1 MRDHAHES
9 MPVLVAAIPV
19 RDEEDRIADC
29 LRALAAQQDA
39 CLDHVVLLLNN
50 CTDRSA
56 TIVRAIAP
64 ALPFGVTCAERSYPP
79 GMAHAGTARREA
91 MAVAAGIAGPAGILF
106 TSDADGRVAPNWLSA
121 NLAAMALGAEV
132 VCGRAEIDPVE
143 ARAIP
148 DHLHA
153 DDAAEVAYGTVL
165 DRIHD
170 LVDPDPNDPWPRH
183 TEHSGASIA
192 VTVDAW
198 ARAGGVPGLSSG
210 EDRGFLKALRQVDI
224 PIRHAPNVVVTV
236 SGRTL
241 GRAPGGM
248 AETMARRIIR
258 QDEALDDSLEP
269 AVDCLRRAQARATL
283 RVLFELRHHG
293 EMAGISSCLLLAR
306 QVGLPPELIA
316 RWLEEPFFGT
326 AWARLEAESPLL
338 IRRHVLR
345 AELAGHREAADRIVQ
360 SLCHGSRTARDRVG
374 IARRTVKA
382 AVRPRM
388 PVSGSTGPADIHLV
402 VPPG

>member
-1 MRDHAHES
+1 

-29 LRALAAQQDA
+29 LQALAAQQDA

-50 CTDRSA
+50 CTDHTA
-56 TIVRAIAP
+56 AIVRAAAP
-64 ALPFGVTCAERSYPP
+64 TLPFGVTCAERSYPAAN
-79 GMAHAGTARREA
+79 AHAGTARREA
-91 MAVAAGIAGPAGILF
+91 MSLAAGIAGPDGILF
-106 TSDADGRVAPNWLSA
+106 TSDADGRVTPNWLSA
-121 NLAAMALGAEV
+121 NLAAMALGAEA

-153 DDAAEVAYGTVL
+153 DDAAEVAYGTLL

-198 ARAGGVPGLSSG
+198 ARAGGVPGLASG
-210 EDRGFLKALRQVDI
+210 EDRGFLKALRQVDV
-224 PIRHAPNVVVTV
+224 PIRHAAGVVVTV

-258 QDEALDDSLEP
+258 QDEALDDNLEP
-269 AVDCLRRAQARATL
+269 AVDCLRRAKARATL
-283 RVLFELRHHG
+283 HALFGSRHRAG
-293 EMAGISSCLLLAR
+293 MAGIASARSVSGSSCMALAK

-316 RWLEEPFFGT
+316 RWLEEPFFGA

-338 IRRHVLR
+338 IRRPVPR
-345 AELAGHREAADRIVQ
+345 ADLARHHEAAERIVHA
-360 SLCHGSRTARDRVG
+360 LCRQDHHVPARARVDEPVRSSVPFSRPA
-374 IARRTVKA
+374 
-382 AVRPRM
+382 
-388 PVSGSTGPADIHLV
+388 GPAGIHLV

>member
-1 MRDHAHES
+1 

-19 RDEEDRIADC
+19 RDEEDRILGC
-29 LRALAAQQDA
+29 LQALAVQQGA

-56 TIVRAIAP
+56 AIVRASAP
-64 ALPFGVTCAERSYPP
+64 ALPFEVTCAERHYPS
-79 GMAHAGTARREA
+79 GQAHAGTARREA
-91 MAVAAGIAGPAGILF
+91 MALAAAVAGSAGILF
-106 TSDADGRVAPNWLSA
+106 TTDADGRVAPDWLST
-121 NLAAMALGAEV
+121 NLAAMALGAEA
-132 VCGRAEIDPVE
+132 VCGRAEIDPIE

-153 DDAAEVAYGTVL
+153 DDAAEIAYGTAL
-165 DRIHD
+165 DQIHD

-210 EDRGFLKALRQVDI
+210 EDRGFLKALRQVDV
-224 PIRHAPNVVVTV
+224 PIRHAPDVVVTV
-236 SGRTL
+236 SGRIL

-258 QDEALDDSLEP
+258 QDEALDDDLES
-269 AVDCLRRAQARATL
+269 AADCLRRAQARAML
-283 RVLFELRHHG
+283 RILFEWRHHD
-293 EMAGISSCLLLAR
+293 ERASFSADRSVSVPSCLLLGKH
-306 QVGLPPELIA
+306 VGLPPELIV
-316 RWLEEPFFGT
+316 RWLDAPYFGT

-338 IRRHVLR
+338 TRRHVPR
-345 AELAGHREAADRIVQ
+345 AELAGHHEAANRIVQ
-360 SLCHGSRTARDRVG
+360 ILQQCSRTTQDQTGVALRP
-374 IARRTVKA
+374 VKA
-382 AVRPRM
+382 AVRPHI
-388 PVSGSTGPADIHLV
+388 PINGSTGPADIHLV

>member
-1 MRDHAHES
+1 M
-9 MPVLVAAIPV
+9 LVAAIPV
-19 RDEEDRIADC
+19 RDEEDRIVDC

-39 CLDHVVLLLNN
+39 RLDHVVLLLNN

-56 TIVRAIAP
+56 AIVRAAAQ
-64 ALPFGVTCAERSYPP
+64 ALPFGVTCAERSYPL
-79 GMAHAGTARREA
+79 GKAHAGTARREA
-91 MAVAAGIAGPAGILF
+91 MALAAEIAGPTGILF
-106 TSDADGRVAPNWLSA
+106 TSDADGQVASDWLSA
-121 NLAAMALGAEV
+121 NLAAMALGAEA

-153 DDAAEVAYGTVL
+153 DDAAEVAYGTLL

-198 ARAGGVPGLSSG
+198 ARAGGVPDLSSG
-210 EDRGFLKALRQVDI
+210 EDRGFLKALRQVDVSV
-224 PIRHAPNVVVTV
+224 RHAPEVVVTV

-241 GRAPGGM
+241 GRVPGGM

-258 QDEALDDSLEP
+258 QDEALDDELEP
-269 AVDCLRRAQARATL
+269 AIDCLRRARARATL
-283 RVLFELRHHG
+283 RVLFELRQHRELPG
-293 EMAGISSCLLLAR
+293 LSIDRSVSTSSCLLLGS

-316 RWLEEPFFGT
+316 GWLEERFFGN
-326 AWARLEAESPLL
+326 AWARMEAESPLL
-338 IRRHVLR
+338 IRRHVPR
-345 AELAGHREAADRIVQ
+345 SELADHREAADRIVQ
-360 SLCHGSRTARDRVG
+360 TLRQGARTAQDQVG
-374 IARRTVKA
+374 GARRRVNE
-382 AVRPRM
+382 
-388 PVSGSTGPADIHLV
+388 PV
-402 VPPG
+402 

>member
-1 MRDHAHES
+1 

-29 LRALAAQQDA
+29 LQALAAQQDA

-50 CTDRSA
+50 CTDRTA
-56 TIVRAIAP
+56 PIVRAVAP
-64 ALPFGVTCAERSYPP
+64 TLPFRVTCAERSYPA
-79 GMAHAGTARREA
+79 GKAHAGTARREA
-91 MAVAAGIAGPAGILF
+91 MALAAGIAGPTGILF
-106 TSDADGRVAPNWLSA
+106 TSDADGRVASNWLSA
-121 NLAAMALGAEV
+121 NLAAITLGAEA
-132 VCGRAEIDPVE
+132 VCGRAEIDPIE

-153 DDAAEVAYGTVL
+153 DDAAEVAYGTLL

-198 ARAGGVPGLSSG
+198 ARAGGVPGLASG
-210 EDRGFLKALRQVDI
+210 EDRGFLKALRQVDV
-224 PIRHAPNVVVTV
+224 PIRHAPDVAVTV

-258 QDEALDDSLEP
+258 QDDALDDNLEP
-269 AVDCLRRAQARATL
+269 AIDCLRRARARSAL
-283 RVLFELRHHG
+283 HALFWLRHRG
-293 EMAGISSCLLLAR
+293 GMAGMSAGRSVTGSSCLPLAK

-316 RWLEEPFFGT
+316 RWLEEPFFGA

-338 IRRHVLR
+338 IRRPVPR
-345 AELAGHREAADRIVQ
+345 ADLARHHEAAERIVQ
-360 SLCHGSRTARDRVG
+360 TLCRQDH
-374 IARRTVKA
+374 
-382 AVRPRM
+382 
-388 PVSGSTGPADIHLV
+388 PVSARLRADEPVRSPMPLSRSAGPADTHLA